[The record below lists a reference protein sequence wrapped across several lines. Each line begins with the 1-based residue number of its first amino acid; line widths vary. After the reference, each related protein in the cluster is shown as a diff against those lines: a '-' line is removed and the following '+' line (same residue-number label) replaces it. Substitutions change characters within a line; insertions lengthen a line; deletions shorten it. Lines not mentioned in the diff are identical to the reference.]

1 MDMGILCEARRRKA
15 QQLGNNQ
22 NKATVGGCEAR
33 AKEKEKKFRKFNN
46 ECRWNNKKKK

>member
-1 MDMGILCEARRRKA
+1 MNVGSSCEARRKA

-33 AKEKEKKFRKFNN
+33 AKEKKFQR
-46 ECRWNNKKKK
+46 EEV